1 MLLGHTPPLL
11 DSALRNANNSRQSC
25 FASGCA
31 NNHLKAVVK
40 MLHASSVKPDYTVWQ
55 EVFFTDSG
63 KALLHHRGMQTHIF
77 PMSDHKK
84 VVGARLRKI
93 IDIIGLQYTEAA
105 DIMGV
110 SKQVLRNWMS
120 GESYPAPYS
129 LYKLCKSKGVNF
141 DYIFL
146 GNWDHL
152 PHHLAKVLEQE
163 LEDQLEKEQANSAAL
178 AHTDADKT

>member
-11 DSALRNANNSRQSC
+11 DSALRNANNSRQSR

-31 NNHLKAVVK
+31 NNHLKAAIK
-40 MLHASSVKPDYTVWQ
+40 MLHAPSVKPRYTVWQ

-63 KALLHHRGMQTHIF
+63 KALLHHKVMQTHIL

-105 DIMGV
+105 DVMGV

-120 GESYPAPYS
+120 GESYPAPYN
-129 LYKLCKSKGVNF
+129 LYKLCRSKGVNF

-152 PHHLAKVLEQE
+152 PHHLAKALERE
-163 LEDQLEKEQANSAAL
+163 LEDQLEKEPASQAAL
-178 AHTDADKT
+178 ARTDVENT